1 MNKNLES
8 CCLLAFSVI
17 FTKQGEVGKLRF
29 IVTCHKS
36 HRNKMIKYLLIIIIK
51 DLQKPAFNRMFSIN
65 YANCY
70 QKTRLK
76 TGTPNV

>member
-1 MNKNLES
+1 
-8 CCLLAFSVI
+8 
-17 FTKQGEVGKLRF
+17 
-29 IVTCHKS
+29 
-36 HRNKMIKYLLIIIIK
+36 MIKYLLIIIIK

-70 QKTRLK
+70 QNTRLK